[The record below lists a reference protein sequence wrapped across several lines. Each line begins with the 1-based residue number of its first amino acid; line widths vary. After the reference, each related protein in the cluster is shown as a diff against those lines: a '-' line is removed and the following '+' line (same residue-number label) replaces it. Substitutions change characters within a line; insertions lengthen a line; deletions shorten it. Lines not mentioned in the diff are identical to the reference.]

1 MIYIT
6 SFIISILVFLIY
18 FITGILTYRL
28 EKKKY
33 NILNHFPFELELDK
47 FFPYLSSIF
56 ALFTASNIL
65 FHVGYF
71 LIDKIALIPSSIN
84 YSFVFLLLIL
94 DLLTFMTFFAKIKDS
109 YKTHIGFSSFYFAL
123 SLAINAYAI
132 FMVLKCDFFSS
143 YFCIYYII
151 NFLIELI
158 ALLIPKMKE
167 SFFVNKENLE
177 ARNKYNH
184 LAFLEWLFF
193 FLNIIFNFILIII
206 RIV

>member
-6 SFIISILVFLIY
+6 SFIVSIIVFLIY
-18 FITGILTYRL
+18 FITGLLTYKL
-28 EKKKY
+28 EKKNY
-33 NILNHFPFELELDK
+33 NLLNHFPFELELDK

-71 LIDKIALIPSSIN
+71 LIDKIDLIASSIN

-94 DLLTFMTFFAKIKDS
+94 DLLTFMTFFTKIKDS

-132 FMVLKCDFFSS
+132 FMVLKSDFFSS
-143 YFCIYYII
+143 YFCIYYIL
-151 NFLIELI
+151 NFIIELI
-158 ALLIPKMKE
+158 ALLIPKMRQ
-167 SFFVNKENLE
+167 SFFVDKENYE

-193 FLNIIFNFILIII
+193 FFNLIFNLMLIII
-206 RIV
+206 RVI